1 MLPLSFIQLL
11 YVLCMSISG
20 CSALLIDMFYYLVVC
35 SLLPF
40 MDHALSWQRDLRHSM
55 KPWAMP
61 CRATH
66 DGWVIVKSF
75 DKTRSIPGGNGN
87 PFQYSCL
94 GNPMD
99 SMKRQKDMSPP
110 GQKVFNMLLQKTRGK
125 LLTAPG
131 RMKQLG
137 QRRNKCWVWV
147 CLVVKVKSDAVKNN
161 IS

>member
-1 MLPLSFIQLL
+1 
-11 YVLCMSISG
+11 MSISG
-20 CSALLIDMFYYLVVC
+20 CSALLIDMFYYLVVH

-40 MDHALSWQRDLRHSM
+40 MDHGLIMAKALDHSM
-55 KPWAMP
+55 KPWAIP
-61 CRATH
+61 CRATQ

-75 DKTRSIPGGNGN
+75 DKTRSIAGGNGN
-87 PFQYSCL
+87 PFQCSCL

-110 GQKVFNMLLQKTRGK
+110 GQNASKMLLQKTRGQ
-125 LLTAPG
+125 LLTAPK

-137 QRRNKCWVWV
+137 QSRNKCWVWM

-161 IS
+161 IA